1 MVTTALGSGGMMNFV
16 LLRFALI
23 AGGVL
28 ILLIIGFAVLMM
40 LKRRGTVSQETINR
54 AREHAVPLARS
65 VMENRRRGG
74 RGRGGLLGTVAS
86 ALNDSRDRDRDRDRD
101 RRR

>member
-1 MVTTALGSGGMMNFV
+1 MMTSALGSGGLMNFV

-28 ILLIIGFAVLMM
+28 VLVIIGFAVLMM
-40 LKRRGTVSQETINR
+40 LKRRGSVSQETLNR
-54 AREHAVPLARS
+54 AREHAVPLARA
-65 VMENRRRGG
+65 VMENRRSGRGG
-74 RGRGGLLGTVAS
+74 RGGGRGGLLNSVLS
-86 ALNDSRDRDRDRDRD
+86 ALNDRD